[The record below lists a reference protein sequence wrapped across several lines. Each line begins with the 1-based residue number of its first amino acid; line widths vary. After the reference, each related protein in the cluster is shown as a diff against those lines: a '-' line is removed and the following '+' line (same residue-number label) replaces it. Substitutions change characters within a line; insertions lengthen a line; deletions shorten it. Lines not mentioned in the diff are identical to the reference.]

1 MTIKIKVPIKEL
13 EKMDVYS
20 KVLSTLRDDSN
31 NAYTVSGIMIQ
42 SFGVKTKQIENKPFR
57 DWDKGLPS
65 LYTKIRIC
73 LDKMKKHG
81 MVNVKKHGKAWVY
94 WWVNQT
100 GSRAIVEGFYDKE
113 RKSNFDSVRQ
123 ALEETR

>member
-1 MTIKIKVPIKEL
+1 MSIKIKVPIKEL
-13 EKMDVYS
+13 EEMDVYG
-20 KVLSTLRDDSN
+20 KVQSTLRDDPN

-42 SFGVKTKQIENKPFR
+42 SFGVKPKQIENKPFR

-73 LDKMKKHG
+73 LDKMKKYG
-81 MVNVKKHGKAWVY
+81 LVNVKKHGKAWVY
-94 WWVNQT
+94 WWIEQS
-100 GSRAIVEGFYDKE
+100 GSKGIVEGFYDRD
-113 RKSNFDSVRQ
+113 RKSPLESIRR